1 MLGVVAIETT
11 RAINFTQSFT
21 SRFHRP
27 VPLERP
33 LQWRVWAADKSGKR
47 TTMRG
52 ELLGSDGATLCSFEG
67 AFVSAPFP
75 YAPEP
80 AMEAVRDAIA
90 AESLQAFRLDPHGP
104 WPPAAS
110 SIAARLV
117 VAGFSPAVLHGAE
130 GSTFEFRSSSAA
142 KLHARLFISS
152 EAAIMAAIIH
162 FTPNSAGPPGRA
174 NGGAV
179 LAAFN
184 MVFEAAVQH
193 LTLGDDL
200 NGHPRLT
207 ELTARF
213 RSAVPLGCVAL
224 LRCTVDQ
231 SPRPAAVAGA
241 PPIGMPAHLPDAK
254 LSLRL
259 MGELL
264 VPRSDGMVLSSDQR
278 SDWADEAAVPACT
291 ATALCAPRSRAGPM
305 STRDRLVAT
314 GAQLDSDVTD
324 GARTRGVCGVDS
336 RHFSATSSRL

>member
-33 LQWRVWAADKSGKR
+33 LRWRVWAADKSGKR

-90 AESLQAFRLDPHGP
+90 AESLQAFRLDPHGS

-231 SPRPAAVAGA
+231 SP
-241 PPIGMPAHLPDAK
+241 

-264 VPRSDGMVLSSDQR
+264 VPRSDGMVLSADQR